1 MMKNIGIGMKT
12 LKIYKIDTFINK
24 INMNMSNQ
32 IYEKFFVYLPEKI
45 KFKLEHNNIFNDLVS
60 QIKGLNKIKIEDNN
74 IHLWCDNKYIMTES
88 KFIIIRYLS
97 KISKSVF

>member
-1 MMKNIGIGMKT
+1 MKKIGIGMKT
-12 LKIYKIDTFINK
+12 LKIYKIDTLINK

-45 KFKLEHNNIFNDLVS
+45 K
-60 QIKGLNKIKIEDNN
+60 
-74 IHLWCDNKYIMTES
+74 YIMTES

>member
-45 KFKLEHNNIFNDLVS
+45 KFKLEHNNI
-60 QIKGLNKIKIEDNN
+60 
-74 IHLWCDNKYIMTES
+74 HLWCDNKYIMTE
-88 KFIIIRYLS
+88 
-97 KISKSVF
+97 